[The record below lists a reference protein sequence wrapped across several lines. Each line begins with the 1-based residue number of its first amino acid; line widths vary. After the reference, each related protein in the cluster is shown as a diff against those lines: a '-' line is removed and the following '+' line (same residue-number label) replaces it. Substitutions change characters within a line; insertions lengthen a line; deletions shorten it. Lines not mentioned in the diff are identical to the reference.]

1 MKKIIIKKKII
12 IESSVALLILY
23 FLRFLDT
30 SILSHK
36 IFHDDSYYYFK
47 IAENF
52 IDSYIFTFDGESI
65 TNGFHLLWLSV
76 LIVFGLIF
84 KFFTNSMFDISQ
96 ISLLIQLIIFYL
108 SINKWNKIYST
119 SLIDK
124 LIVISVHLLFLPYF
138 FNGMETGLTIFLLNI
153 YLLDFVYNKKQLKN
167 TWLILVIF
175 FARYDSVIIIF
186 LVSLFSAFKNKTFT
200 VLKHF
205 ALIFI
210 IFIILLSIF
219 NYSIGFD
226 FNTFSTSS
234 TVKQLWSQLDY
245 SEHINSCEIKNI
257 NCYGFVIKDR
267 LDTVPKYMANVN
279 KLSFSL
285 FDPTIAYNSGYK
297 TTVNRVFS
305 FGLIIIFIIIFYF
318 SKKTNLEKDLIISLW
333 LIGVAHLA
341 LISLRS
347 HLSLTH
353 DWYNYFV
360 IFIYMITLM
369 EVFKNFNKS
378 LIYAFLVF
386 ILINSSIYIFSDRSD
401 WSKIYSETVDFL
413 DEYDESVVGTWA
425 AGHIGY
431 YSSNPVVN
439 LEGLVGDQE
448 IIKANQFNNL
458 EKYILEN
465 IDLIFVNFDPF
476 EGNSGW
482 FMSLRSVP
490 LIKIQENLTIVK
502 VIKRFDG
509 QNMYIFQVVTKN
521 GASK

>member
-1 MKKIIIKKKII
+1 M
-12 IESSVALLILY
+12 
-23 FLRFLDT
+23 
-30 SILSHK
+30 
-36 IFHDDSYYYFK
+36 
-47 IAENF
+47 
-52 IDSYIFTFDGESI
+52 FTFDGKSI
-65 TNGFHLLWLSV
+65 TNGFHLLWLTV
-76 LIVFGLIF
+76 LIIFGSIF
-84 KFFTNSMFDISQ
+84 KFFTVSLIDISQ

-108 SINKWNKIYST
+108 SINKWNKIFST

-138 FNGMETGLTIFLLNI
+138 LNGMETGLTIFLLNI

-167 TWLILVIF
+167 TWLMLLIF

-186 LVSLFSAFKNKTFT
+186 LVSLFSAFKNKSFT

-205 ALIFI
+205 ATIFI

-245 SEHINSCEIKNI
+245 SDQINSCEIKNI

-267 LDTVPKYMANVN
+267 LDFVPKYMANMN

-285 FDPTIAYNSGYK
+285 IDYTSAYNSGGQLP
-297 TTVNRVFS
+297 VNRFFS
-305 FGLIIIFIIIFYF
+305 FSLIIIFIIIFNF
-318 SKKTNLEKDLIISLW
+318 SKKTNLKKDLINSLW

-353 DWYNYFV
+353 DWYNYFL
-360 IFIYMITLM
+360 IFIYMITLI

-378 LIYAFLVF
+378 IIYAFFVF
-386 ILINSSIYIFSDRSD
+386 ILINSSIFIFSDRSE
-401 WSKIYSETVDFL
+401 WSKIYGETVDFL
-413 DEYDESVVGTWA
+413 NEYDESVVGTWA

-431 YSSNPVVN
+431 YSSNRVVN

-458 EKYILEN
+458 DKYILEN

-476 EGNSGW
+476 EENLNW
-482 FMSLRSVP
+482 FMRLRSAP
-490 LIKIQENLTIVK
+490 LIKIQDNLTIVN
-502 VIKRFDG
+502 VNKRFDG